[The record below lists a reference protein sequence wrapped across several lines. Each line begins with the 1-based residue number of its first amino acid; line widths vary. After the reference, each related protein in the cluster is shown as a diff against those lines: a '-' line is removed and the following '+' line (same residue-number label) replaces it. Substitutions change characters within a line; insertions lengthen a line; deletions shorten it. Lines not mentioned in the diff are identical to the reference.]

1 MNLILYICTI
11 VERTNS
17 NQAMAKNKNIKRQ
30 DYGLFRVATAIPTVK
45 VADVEYNLKQHIQLL
60 HEAHDEGVQL
70 LVFPELSLTGYTCA
84 DLSSTIVLCSML
96 PFRLSCI
103 WLRLPE
109 ASTWL

>member
-45 VADVEYNLKQHIQLL
+45 VADVEYNLKQHI
-60 HEAHDEGVQL
+60 
-70 LVFPELSLTGYTCA
+70 
-84 DLSSTIVLCSML
+84 
-96 PFRLSCI
+96 
-103 WLRLPE
+103 
-109 ASTWL
+109 